1 MNNEHISK
9 QIEDLKAQSKEI
21 ERKVNEHAVQRDTL
35 LQQIQQLKEQHDF
48 IRGQIFALDNLI
60 TKAAQ
65 PNAN

>member
-65 PNAN
+65 TNAN